1 MKIAFTICSN
11 NYLPQARVLRNTL
24 KENNPEYQFFYFLVD
39 RPLHTVDYK
48 TDLISEVIPIEDIGI
63 PEFDALWKKYNIIE
77 LNTSVKA
84 SAFRYLINRFPEA
97 DLLFYFDPDIAVL
110 TPLKYLETQL
120 ETNEFILT
128 PHILQP
134 MALSEQRPNEYD
146 FMNFGLYN
154 LGFLGLKNT
163 TQIRDKFLPWWEER
177 LLELCYINTTKGL
190 FVDQL
195 WMTLV
200 PVLFEKVGVL
210 KHPGLNVAPWNIQER
225 KISFNE
231 GKYMINIDHELVFY
245 HFSSYKERNPEALF
259 YNYERNNALMGDEVL
274 EALYKW
280 YHQQL
285 TSMDSTAYLNSK
297 CVFIQMKE
305 AYLNELKSREK
316 LSAREVIKGF
326 IPPHIL
332 TLIRKI
338 KN

>member
-1 MKIAFTICSN
+1 M
-11 NYLPQARVLRNTL
+11 RNTL
-24 KENNPEYQFFYFLVD
+24 KEQHPDYHFFYFLVD
-39 RPLHTVDYK
+39 RLQNGIHYEKDLVD
-48 TDLISEVIPIEDIGI
+48 EVIPIEQVGI

-84 SAFRYLINRFPEA
+84 STFRFLISRFPETE
-97 DLLFYFDPDIAVL
+97 LLFYFDPDIAVL
-110 TPLKYLETQL
+110 TPLDYLETQL

-154 LGFLGLKNT
+154 LGFLGIKNT
-163 TQIRDKFLPWWEER
+163 TQIRENFLPWWEER
-177 LLELCYINTTKGL
+177 LLELCYINTTDGL
-190 FVDQL
+190 FVDQH

-200 PVLFEKVGVL
+200 PVLFKNAGVL

-225 KISFNE
+225 KLTKKG
-231 GKYMINIDHELVFY
+231 GKYLINDDHEMVFY

-274 EALYKW
+274 KALYKW

-285 TSMDSTAYLNSK
+285 TSIDSTAYLNSK

-316 LSAREVIKGF
+316 MSTREVIKGF
-326 IPPHIL
+326 IPPHL
-332 TLIRKI
+332 LNLIRKI
-338 KN
+338 RN